1 MLRWIVPFLTAVFA
15 VGTAAATDAPVATK
29 SAVNRAASKL
39 PPGLPRAHYKYR
51 TTIAPA
57 ATAQSTTHAAIGNGG
72 TTFSIWPVA
81 TSTAQIQIASSSGD
95 RKRRKPVGSEK
106 SSGTSG
112 ANGAGRRKRRTA
124 ATIPAATRCRPAA
137 GYKARWG
144 PLA

>member
-57 ATAQSTTHAAIGNGG
+57 AV
-72 TTFSIWPVA
+72 P
-81 TSTAQIQIASSSGD
+81 
-95 RKRRKPVGSEK
+95 
-106 SSGTSG
+106 
-112 ANGAGRRKRRTA
+112 
-124 ATIPAATRCRPAA
+124 
-137 GYKARWG
+137 
-144 PLA
+144 